1 MEAKMKVRYL
11 ALAFVALWAGVLN
24 AQNMFGAFRIET
36 YPQGADVIITA
47 SNQFIGRT
55 PTQAIP
61 ITMDQYMTYHHGV
74 AGRVFNLVIRKDGF
88 RPLQQTVFVPYT
100 RVHQADALRNPTVFS
115 YRLDRIPM
123 DNPGYGNHPGGGH
136 PGGGHGHYPGHH
148 SQQNDRRVRIIT
160 EPRGAE
166 IYVNDQYVG
175 TSPLSIDIKRTVR
188 PNQRI
193 TIRAERR
200 GYRPAETILRPGQD
214 TIRLELRRRR
224 RP

>member
-1 MEAKMKVRYL
+1 MKVRYL
-11 ALAFVALWAGVLN
+11 VLAFVALWAGVLN

-36 YPQGADVIITA
+36 SPQGADVIITA

-61 ITMDQYMTYHHGV
+61 VMMDQYMTYNHGV
-74 AGRVFNLVIRKDGF
+74 PGRVFNLVIRKDGF
-88 RPLQQTVFVPYT
+88 RPLQQTIFVPYT
-100 RVHQADALRNPTVFS
+100 KVHQVDALRNPAVFS
-115 YRLDRIPM
+115 YRLERLQSN
-123 DNPGYGNHPGGGH
+123 NPGHGRGHHGGGH
-136 PGGGHGHYPGHH
+136 NPGHY
-148 SQQNDRRVRIIT
+148 SQPNDRSVWIIT

-175 TSPLSIDIKRTVR
+175 TSPLRIDLKRTVR

-193 TIRAERR
+193 TLRAEKR
-200 GYRPAETILRPGQD
+200 GYRPAETILRPGQER
-214 TIRLELRRRR
+214 IRLELRRRR